1 MDRIRDNDCD
11 EEVYR
16 IRRPSDEPSLSE
28 QRQQDMEE
36 AREFHDEWS
45 RRNPNHV
52 YGQSII

>member
-1 MDRIRDNDCD
+1 MDRIRENDCD
-11 EEVYR
+11 EEVYA
-16 IRRPSDEPSLSE
+16 IRRPSDQPSLSE

-36 AREFHDEWS
+36 AQEFHDERS

>member
-16 IRRPSDEPSLSE
+16 IRRPSDEPSLAE
-28 QRQQDMEE
+28 QRQQDMDE

>member
-16 IRRPSDEPSLSE
+16 IRRPSDQPSLSE

-36 AREFHDEWS
+36 AREFHDQWS
-45 RRNPNHV
+45 RLNPNSV
-52 YGQSII
+52 WGQSPI